1 MPNCDKK
8 EDKIQYYHACADI
21 KLIICTVFN
30 MQANLHATWSRGVVP
45 ECDDDA
51 DDGSPAHIAVAE
63 VALFGRLPTGGIFLA
78 ALGVGMGMGVTV
90 TESG

>member
-1 MPNCDKK
+1 M
-8 EDKIQYYHACADI
+8 
-21 KLIICTVFN
+21 
-30 MQANLHATWSRGVVP
+30 VP